1 MAKRISAADFVAFL
15 KKRLAAKDGYI
26 FGAVGQDPKKMSDW
40 YFAGQY
46 SGDQLKKALYWR
58 ENAQRVWD
66 CNGLA
71 EGYYKDVTGSS
82 INARARDNYSEWC
95 DPKGD
100 GTIPVSYRV
109 PGAAVFKRSSYIH
122 HVGFLVE
129 PVKAGQPEGDWY
141 VIEAKGVM
149 YGVIR
154 SRLNSNDWNCWGL
167 MTKYFDYSGEGGAS
181 TTPSGGSASTTPS
194 GSSALGKRLL
204 KKGVSGEDVRELQ
217 EILIGLGASL
227 PKYGADGEYGS
238 ETQAAVRKL
247 QAALGVSVDGIYG
260 PKTHA
265 ALEAYLKNKDV
276 GGGKGATQSPA
287 RIRVTASSSAYVR
300 TGPGK
305 NYPAFATVH
314 HGEEYESP
322 SAAKNGWRNLKVGSR
337 SGWISPKMCEV
348 I

>member
-26 FGAVGQDPKKMSDW
+26 MGAVGQDPKKLSDW
-40 YFAGQY
+40 YFTGQY

-71 EGYYKDVTGSS
+71 EGYYQDTTGTS
-82 INARARDNYSEWC
+82 INVRARDNYSDWC
-95 DPKGD
+95 DPKGT
-100 GTIPVSYRV
+100 GTIPVSHRV
-109 PGAAVFKRSSYIH
+109 PGAAVFKKSSYIH

-129 PVKAGQPEGDWY
+129 PVNASKPDGDWY

-149 YGVIR
+149 YGVVR
-154 SRLNSNDWNCWGL
+154 SKLNSNDWNCWGL
-167 MTKYFDYSGEGGAS
+167 MTKYFDYGSTSAGETAPPAAS
-181 TTPSGGSASTTPS
+181 KDSTLGS
-194 GSSALGKRLL
+194 RVL
-204 KKGVSGEDVRELQ
+204 KKGSSGEDVRALQ
-217 EILIGLGASL
+217 EIMISLGANLS
-227 PKYGADGEYGS
+227 KYGADGEYGS
-238 ETQAAVRKL
+238 ETEAAVRKM
-247 QAALGVSVDGIYG
+247 QRGLGVSVDGIYG

-265 ALEAYLKNKDV
+265 ALMAYLSEKVTASGEKV
-276 GGGKGATQSPA
+276 TQSPA

-300 TGPGK
+300 TGPGT
-305 NYPAFATVH
+305 NYPAFTTVH

-322 SAAKNGWRNLKVGSR
+322 SAAENGWRSLEVNGR